1 MARIAVLRRKYL
13 RMRSTLNERSR
24 RLWAATEALEI
35 GRGGIVAVRRATGL
49 SYTAVARGISDIR
62 AGNPVDPVRVRRP
75 GGGRKRLATLDG
87 MLAGDLEGLV
97 EPLSRGD
104 PETRLRWTCKS
115 LRHLSKELEGMGHQI
130 SHTVV
135 GEMLREIGYSLQA
148 NRKNQEGKQH
158 PDRNAQFEFI
168 NASVIE
174 QQRRG
179 EPAVSVDTKK
189 KELVGNYKNGGR
201 EWRPEGNPLEVKSHD
216 FKDKELGKVA
226 PYGVYDLT
234 RNAAWVSVGI
244 AHDTAQFAV
253 ATIERWW
260 RRMGSVAYPRARS
273 LLITADSGGSNAPRT
288 RLWRWELQ
296 GLSDRTGLAL
306 KVRHFPPGTSKWN
319 KIEHRLFAYIT
330 RNWRGQP
337 LITHAAIVNLIAAT
351 KTSAGL
357 KVRCELDRRQYQ
369 KGLEV
374 SDEQLAQVR
383 IERDEFHGDWNYT
396 IRPT

>member
-158 PDRNAQFEFI
+158 PAPILVVPDEFLLLRVNGDGGLAPPLLLDDRCVDELELR
-168 NASVIE
+168 V
-174 QQRRG
+174 
-179 EPAVSVDTKK
+179 AVRVLLPL
-189 KELVGNYKNGGR
+189 LV
-201 EWRPEGNPLEVKSHD
+201 L
-216 FKDKELGKVA
+216 
-226 PYGVYDLT
+226 
-234 RNAAWVSVGI
+234 SVG
-244 AHDTAQFAV
+244 
-253 ATIERWW
+253 
-260 RRMGSVAYPRARS
+260 
-273 LLITADSGGSNAPRT
+273 L
-288 RLWRWELQ
+288 
-296 GLSDRTGLAL
+296 
-306 KVRHFPPGTSKWN
+306 
-319 KIEHRLFAYIT
+319 
-330 RNWRGQP
+330 
-337 LITHAAIVNLIAAT
+337 
-351 KTSAGL
+351 
-357 KVRCELDRRQYQ
+357 
-369 KGLEV
+369 
-374 SDEQLAQVR
+374 
-383 IERDEFHGDWNYT
+383 
-396 IRPT
+396 